1 MDTHMTFDLCGIG
14 EVLLRLGTP
23 VGRRMEQ
30 ATYFDI
36 AVGGAELNV
45 MVTAQRLGLKT
56 AYVTRLPRN
65 PVGRM
70 VAGKIQEHGIDSS
83 RLLWSDADRLGTCYL
98 EFGASPR
105 PSAVVY
111 DRANSAM
118 ARLQPDMIDLD
129 ALLSGSRALHITGI
143 TPALSE
149 STLQVCGAALRLA
162 RQKGMHVSFDLN
174 YRAKLWSQE
183 AARAGLSPLM
193 QYVDTLITT
202 EEDTARVFGI
212 TAEDWSAVAH
222 KLKDEFGFRT
232 VAITLRETVTVW
244 NNRWT
249 AIVLHEGKLYSD
261 RTYDV
266 EVLDR
271 VGSGDAFAG
280 GLLFGILTG
289 LSMEK
294 SLQYGNACAVLKHSN
309 FGDIAYFTRDEVER
323 LIAGGGDL
331 RISR

>member
-1 MDTHMTFDLCGIG
+1 MTYDLCGIG

-36 AVGGAELNV
+36 AMGGAELNV
-45 MVTAQRLGLKT
+45 LVTAQRLGLKT

-70 VAGKIQEHGIDSS
+70 VAGKIQEHGIDASH
-83 RLLWSDADRLGTCYL
+83 LLWSDTDRLGTCYL
-98 EFGASPR
+98 EFGALPR

-111 DRANSAM
+111 DRADSAM
-118 ARLQPDMIDLD
+118 ARLEPGMLDLESF
-129 ALLSGSRALHITGI
+129 LSCARSLHMTGI
-143 TPALSE
+143 TPALSA
-149 STLQVCGAALRLA
+149 STLEICGAALRLA
-162 RQKGMHVSFDLN
+162 RENGLHVSFDLN
-174 YRAKLWSQE
+174 YRARLWSQD
-183 AARAGLSPLM
+183 AARRGLSPLM

-212 TAEDWSAVAH
+212 TAEDWSAVAR
-222 KLKDEFGFRT
+222 KLQEEFGFHT
-232 VAITLRETVTVW
+232 VAITLRENVTVW

-289 LSMEK
+289 LPMEQ
-294 SLQYGNACAVLKHSN
+294 SLQYGNACAALKHSN